1 MTTMNNTN
9 QSIGCTVRDCKYH
22 AQSQQNCTLDKIQVI
37 NHHDPAVTKESTDC
51 GSFESRK

>member
-1 MTTMNNTN
+1 MNNTN